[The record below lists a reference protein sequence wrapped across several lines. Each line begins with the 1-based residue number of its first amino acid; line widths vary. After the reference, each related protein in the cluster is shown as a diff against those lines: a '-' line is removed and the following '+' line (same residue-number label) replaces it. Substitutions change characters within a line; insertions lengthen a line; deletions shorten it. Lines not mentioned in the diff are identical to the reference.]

1 MYTTNNTLLE
11 QDFKKLQV
19 KQLVRTKTYEVLSIS
34 LEADHILPEHVSPRD
49 AHLLL
54 LEGEIYFGID
64 NQIFNLKA
72 HQVFHFEANK
82 KHFVKALTNSKFLII
97 R

>member
-1 MYTTNNTLLE
+1 MYTTINTLLE

-34 LEADHILPEHVSPRD
+34 LEADHILPEHVSPKD

-54 LEGEIYFGID
+54 LEYYRIE
-64 NQIFNLKA
+64 
-72 HQVFHFEANK
+72 H
-82 KHFVKALTNSKFLII
+82 
-97 R
+97 